1 MPGADALPF
10 LTEHRWRT
18 FAGAALFRV
27 RGRSLRVV
35 PDDDLRAA
43 VPDAFPVVVGALL
56 LDGRRWII
64 EEAPRGRRNA
74 SASANALLCWR
85 LHAAGHTPREIAPDE
100 LLVSPAGSLL
110 LQTPRPGTA
119 EQLSRAL
126 VLLPTLTGQ
135 RRTTALGRAGTL
147 AEVIAALVGPRAPR
161 AMLRSALHPLPD
173 VAAFQGWA
181 MAALARARAGRPIVL
196 PAADIAQGRALRA
209 LLCRLAA
216 SETTDGQA
224 AGDGDILRLR
234 GIRPGVLVRGPVAPD
249 EAEAGLRQLSASP
262 TVVIVPG
269 AYLDLS
275 RSLGALAEV
284 APAPELTPP
293 GLLEWLKPLGLEA
306 ALVVQRLI
314 PALQQDPAN
323 AARTMHALCER
334 CEVLPPGARPTLQAG
349 WEDELQHMLDRRGGA
364 RLVHPQGARAAAL
377 LAASGDGLDAAA
389 VNAWP
394 ELARGAA
401 LLRDAGLAV
410 LQRAGTELLRFA
422 PGSRPETAVTRA
434 DLLWLAERPQ
444 LCPWPAGTRRDA
456 WALALRLRAGDMAA
470 WYDNGPAVLRALLDD
485 AHYVQAAGLLEA
497 HAVCAARIG
506 AGPPDLETVLLAAE
520 LMLAAATPRRLRRL
534 LHGWLARYDGELKAL
549 LLAVLA
555 RAERTLHGQAGY
567 APVLAKAEA
576 VLAGGSRG
584 EIGRVAAQNAWLE
597 IASCRASDDDRGAL
611 AALARVKPPY
621 AQAARLLVEARV
633 LLVRAQCEFIGI
645 RLPEAL
651 GLLQQAREQLHT
663 RANGFLRLRIEG
675 QLEAYTAL
683 YSGVEGRFRRDSDAL
698 LKPLRDLH
706 ERTAC
711 VGDLL
716 AATVVNDSLFRMRTG
731 EVGSATPAD
740 IEGVLA
746 SARPDNLRGYLIV
759 LYQLAENALYRGDP
773 ETLRLLNARMH
784 ALNAGGRGNAL
795 VHASWQRH
803 EALRHALAG
812 NWADAVAMQRAA
824 RVHHLPPPFGPR
836 SAMLRR
842 GELGLLML
850 FAGKY
855 RNAARLLWGAGKRLA
870 AMSAGGRASPYALPC
885 LLAKLLAG
893 ETPGPDL
900 IESMQGYVRHGYV
913 LARCVQAVA
922 EADSLAAI
930 DAPPAWTALCAL
942 AAALVARKQRKP
954 EAHALAQLARRGLGP
969 GFEGLRVVLERE
981 FPGAARGRSNLSP
994 VVLAA
999 LGELSL
1005 LPPDCAPDALARQ
1018 FADVLARA
1026 FDCPAMVLLRVP
1038 EPAAAASGAAPADW
1052 RFSMAQA
1059 CDLGDYRHDGL
1070 CALGL
1075 DGALGAVGISK
1086 ADAHPSELEPF
1097 AIRLGHELEQRRDR
1111 AIALADRRRQHEL
1124 ALAGFALAGA
1134 GSGTAAKLDAL
1145 AALVRAM
1152 AGAAQ
1157 LELAVLRGR
1166 AVMLASGRVK
1176 GASHELQVP
1185 LDASLGLRA
1194 RAQGGD
1200 REALQSA
1207 LEAAA
1212 GALAGI
1218 LRGEGERLRG
1228 GLLRADDGE
1237 SVYAGEALIGTS
1249 PAAHRLY
1256 DELRRYADLELPV
1269 VITGE
1274 SGSGKDFAAKALHL
1288 MSRRA
1293 GLPHVVVDC
1302 PTLRR
1307 ETAASELFG
1316 HVTGAFTGAM
1326 ADHAGM
1332 LERAG
1337 RGTLQLDAPGD
1348 LHPSIQPMLLRALQ
1362 ERSFLPV
1369 GALRER
1375 EFRARLVIT
1384 SARPLDQ
1391 LVAEGSLREDLAQR
1405 LAGLSLPMPAL
1416 RERGNDALALA
1427 NQWLREQAAALGRAL
1442 RFSPAAEALI
1452 SSAPWPG
1459 NARELRHAVMRAAVL
1474 TDGPVVEMETGDA
1487 AGTSAE
1493 FAAGTPLAN
1502 EPGLR
1507 PHARLI
1513 LGALRAA
1520 GQAAPRQI
1528 AGKLGLSRTT
1538 VSTTLAA
1545 LTRQG
1550 YARRA
1555 GKGRAT
1561 VYAAEPAGGG
1571 R

>member
-1 MPGADALPF
+1 M
-10 LTEHRWRT
+10 EHPWRD
-18 FAGAALFRV
+18 FAGAPVFRV
-27 RGRSLRVV
+27 RGRGLRVV
-35 PDDDLRAA
+35 ADDETRAA
-43 VPDAFPVVVGALL
+43 VPDAFPVVAGAIL
-56 LDGRRWII
+56 LDGRRWVV

-74 SASANALLCWR
+74 TAADNALLCWR

-100 LLVSPAGSLL
+100 LLASPAGSLL
-110 LQTPRPGTA
+110 LQTPQPGA
-119 EQLSRAL
+119 PDQLSRAL

-147 AEVIAALVGPRAPR
+147 AEVIAALVGAGAPR
-161 AMLRSALHPLPD
+161 AMLRRALHPLPD
-173 VAAFQGWA
+173 TGAWRAWA
-181 MAALARARAGRPIVL
+181 QDALARARSGRPIVL
-196 PAADIAQGRALRA
+196 PVADIVQGRALRA

-216 SETTDGQA
+216 AEGEA

-234 GIRPGVLVRGPVAPD
+234 GLQPGVLVRGPLSPT
-249 EAEAGLRQLSASP
+249 EAESGLRHLSASP
-262 TVVIVPG
+262 TLVIVPG

-275 RSLGALAEV
+275 RTLGALAEV
-284 APAPELTPP
+284 MPPATLTPP

-314 PALQQDPAN
+314 PALQQNPPN
-323 AARTMHALCER
+323 AARTVHALCER
-334 CEVLPPGARPTLQAG
+334 CEVLPPGARPTLQPG
-349 WEDELQHMLDRRGGA
+349 WETELQHMLDRRGGA
-364 RLVHPQGARAAAL
+364 RLVHPQGARVASL
-377 LAASGDGLDAAA
+377 LAASADGLDAAA
-389 VNAWP
+389 MNAWP
-394 ELARGAA
+394 DLARGVA

-410 LQRAGTELLRFA
+410 LVRAETELLRFA
-422 PGSRPETAVTRA
+422 PGTRPDATVTRA

-444 LCPWPAGTRRDA
+444 LCPWPAGARREA
-456 WALALRLRAGDMAA
+456 WVLALRLRAGDMAA
-470 WYDNGPAVLRALLDD
+470 WQDNGPSLLRALLDGGQY
-485 AHYVQAAGLLEA
+485 APAAGLLEA
-497 HAVCAARIG
+497 HAVCAARFG

-520 LMLAAATPRRLRRL
+520 LMQAVATPRRMRRL

-567 APVLAKAEA
+567 APVLARAES
-576 VLAGGSRG
+576 VLAQGARG
-584 EIGRVAAQNAWLE
+584 EVSRVAAQNAWLE
-597 IASCRASDDDRGAL
+597 IASCRAADDDRGAL
-611 AALARVKPPY
+611 AALAHIKPPY

-651 GLLQQAREQLHT
+651 ALVQQARGQLHA
-663 RANGFLRLRIEG
+663 RASEFLRLRLEG
-675 QLEAYTAL
+675 QIEAYTAL
-683 YSGVEGRFRRDSDAL
+683 YSGVQGRFRRDSDAL
-698 LKPLRDLH
+698 LQPLREMH
-706 ERTAC
+706 RRTGC
-711 VGDLL
+711 VADLL
-716 AATVVNDSLFRMRTG
+716 AATVVNDSLFRMRSS
-731 EVGSATPAD
+731 EVGSATPQD
-740 IEGVLA
+740 VESVLG

-759 LYQLAENALYRGDP
+759 LYQLAENALYRGDL

-812 NWADAVAMQRAA
+812 NWPDAVAMQRAA

-855 RNAARLLWGAGKRLA
+855 RNAARLLWGAGQRLA
-870 AMSAGGRASPYALPC
+870 SMSAGGRASPYALPC

-893 ETPGPDL
+893 EPPGPEML
-900 IESMQGYVRHGYV
+900 QSMQSYVRHGYV
-913 LARCVQAVA
+913 LARCVQVVV
-922 EADSLAAI
+922 ERGTPDDLTSI
-930 DAPPAWTALCAL
+930 QAPPAWKALCAL
-942 AAALVARKQRKP
+942 AGALAWRALRRT
-954 EAHALAQLARRGLGP
+954 EAHTMAQLARRELGP
-969 GFEGLRVVLERE
+969 GFEGLRSLLERE
-981 FPGAARGRSNLSP
+981 FPGTARGRTDLSP
-994 VVLAA
+994 AVLAA

-1005 LPPDCAPDALARQ
+1005 LPPDCAPEALARH
-1018 FADVLARA
+1018 FAQAMARA
-1026 FDCPAMVLLRVP
+1026 FDAPAVVLLRAP
-1038 EPAAAASGAAPADW
+1038 EPAAASAGAAPAEW
-1052 RFSMAQA
+1052 RFALAQA
-1059 CDLGDYRHDGL
+1059 CDLGEYRDEDL
-1070 CALGL
+1070 SAVGL
-1075 DGALGAVGISK
+1075 DGALGAVGIH
-1086 ADAHPSELEPF
+1086 ATRDERAGLEAF
-1097 AIRLGHELEQRRDR
+1097 AIRLGTEIEQRRER
-1111 AIALADRRRQHEL
+1111 ARSGAERRRQHEL
-1124 ALAGFALAGA
+1124 AQAGFALAGA
-1134 GSGTAAKLDAL
+1134 GSGAAAKLEAL
-1145 AALVRAM
+1145 ASLVRAM
-1152 AGAAQ
+1152 SGASR
-1157 LELAVLRGR
+1157 LELAVARGR
-1166 AVMLASGRVK
+1166 GVLLVAGSCK
-1176 GASHELQVP
+1176 GAHTELAVP
-1185 LDASLGLRA
+1185 LDASLTLRA
-1194 RAQGGD
+1194 RAHGGD
-1200 REALQSA
+1200 REALQTA

-1212 GALAGI
+1212 YALSGI
-1218 LRGEGERLRG
+1218 LHGEGERLRG

-1237 SVYAGEALIGTS
+1237 SVYAGEWLIGSS

-1288 MSRRA
+1288 MSQRA

-1316 HVTGAFTGAM
+1316 HVTGAFTGATT
-1326 ADHAGM
+1326 DHAGM

-1337 RGTLQLDAPGD
+1337 RGTLQLDAPGE
-1348 LHPSIQPMLLRALQ
+1348 LHPAIQPMLLRALQ

-1384 SARPLDQ
+1384 TTRPLEQ
-1391 LVAEGSLREDLAQR
+1391 LVAEGSLRDDLAQR
-1405 LAGLSLPMPAL
+1405 LAGLTLPMPAL

-1427 NQWLREQAAALGRAL
+1427 RQWLREQAAALGRPL
-1442 RFSPAAEALI
+1442 RFTPAAEAAI
-1452 SSAPWPG
+1452 AAAPWPG

-1474 TDGPVVEMETGDA
+1474 SDGPLVEMQPGEAPGEIVGVA
-1487 AGTSAE
+1487 AGA
-1493 FAAGTPLAN
+1493 PLAP

-1520 GQAAPRQI
+1520 GEAAPRQI

-1538 VSTTLAA
+1538 VSVTLAA

-1550 YARRA
+1550 YARRV

-1561 VYAAEPAGGG
+1561 VYAATRPGGAA
-1571 R
+1571 